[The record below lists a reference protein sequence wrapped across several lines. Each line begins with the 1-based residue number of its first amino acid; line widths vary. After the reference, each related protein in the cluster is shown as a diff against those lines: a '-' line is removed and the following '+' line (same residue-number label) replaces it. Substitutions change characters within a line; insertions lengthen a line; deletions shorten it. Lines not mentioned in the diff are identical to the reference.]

1 MAKETKSRVVFQR
14 SALGTRIALLVML
27 CVCIAAMAVAG
38 LAIYTAKRDT
48 AALRQQALDLEKRN
62 EQLEAAWT
70 PSSASLRRS
79 WGCTCRTPSFSTQS
93 NTLKHGGKKG
103 NMEFTVGDILE
114 GKVKSITN
122 FGAFVTLPENRT
134 GMVHISEV
142 ANTYVSDIRQHL
154 TEGQDV
160 KVMVI
165 GNENGK
171 INLSI
176 KRLEPKPA
184 RENNRPRNNA
194 APAAP
199 AAPKT
204 ADQLFEER
212 LKQFMTESDSKIS
225 SIRQYSDH
233 RTKSR
238 RR

>member
-1 MAKETKSRVVFQR
+1 ME
-14 SALGTRIALLVML
+14 
-27 CVCIAAMAVAG
+27 
-38 LAIYTAKRDT
+38 
-48 AALRQQALDLEKRN
+48 
-62 EQLEAAWT
+62 EAEHT
-70 PSSASLRRS
+70 
-79 WGCTCRTPSFSTQS
+79 
-93 NTLKHGGKKG
+93 
-103 NMEFTVGDILE
+103 MELTVGSVLE

-122 FGAFVTLPENRT
+122 FGAFISLPENKT

-142 ANTYVSDIRQHL
+142 ANAYVSDIRQHL

-176 KRLEPKPA
+176 KRLEPKPQRDSAPRGDFRSNAPRREGGQFQNQGQNRSA
-184 RENNRPRNNA
+184 RV
-194 APAAP
+194 APVQP

-204 ADQLFEER
+204 ADQLFEEK
-212 LKQFMTESDSKIS
+212 LKAFMSESDSKIS
-225 SIRQYSDH
+225 SIKQYSDH

>member
-1 MAKETKSRVVFQR
+1 
-14 SALGTRIALLVML
+14 
-27 CVCIAAMAVAG
+27 
-38 LAIYTAKRDT
+38 
-48 AALRQQALDLEKRN
+48 
-62 EQLEAAWT
+62 
-70 PSSASLRRS
+70 
-79 WGCTCRTPSFSTQS
+79 
-93 NTLKHGGKKG
+93 
-103 NMEFTVGDILE
+103 MELTVGAVLE

-122 FGAFVTLPENRT
+122 FGAFIALPENKT

-142 ANTYVSDIRQHL
+142 ANAYVSDIRQHL

-165 GNENGK
+165 GTDNGK

-176 KRLEPKPA
+176 KRLEPKPQ
-184 RENNRPRNNA
+184 RENGHREYRGNAPRREGAPNRAPRN
-194 APAAP
+194 APQQP

-204 ADQLFEER
+204 ADQLFEEK
-212 LKQFMTESDSKIS
+212 LKAFMSESDSKIS